1 MQRCAQNST
10 ALLCSAWYCLLLNLS
25 TFLHTLFI
33 LHATG
38 TTDLKMENFNFVTT
52 LISIIE
58 FRFDFI
64 HLWMMYICVCST
76 CILNT
81 NNGYACCASS
91 ETGKGETEIE
101 SEGKK
106 KKSSKRPNAKKLFP
120 LPTHWWW
127 RTACMVTLLCFKL
140 VCYSRVHCKCFSTL
154 NSHSKIV
161 FYEYL
166 PRSSEYKSQLNI
178 MHDLKWWKHNG
189 KSSATRWSGRKTNT
203 YPHQIEN
210 AYCEN

>member
-1 MQRCAQNST
+1 MQRLWDVEKLSPNDHCNEFSSFFEYFWAYYIFIQFTIVLWIPDVVWFTLNST
-10 ALLCSAWYCLLLNLS
+10 KLNEKKTHTYTNWKCKDAHRTVQHCSAWYCLLLNLS

-91 ETGKGETEIE
+91 ETGKGETEIK
-101 SEGKK
+101 SEGKEK
-106 KKSSKRPNAKKLFP
+106 K
-120 LPTHWWW
+120 
-127 RTACMVTLLCFKL
+127 
-140 VCYSRVHCKCFSTL
+140 
-154 NSHSKIV
+154 
-161 FYEYL
+161 
-166 PRSSEYKSQLNI
+166 
-178 MHDLKWWKHNG
+178 
-189 KSSATRWSGRKTNT
+189 
-203 YPHQIEN
+203 
-210 AYCEN
+210 